1 MARQV
6 ESGKVTIHGLGLL
19 GSHPFP
25 KEDMDI
31 QRRNHRNRNRK
42 VITFTRAAWIYE
54 QLIIGILIQR
64 NTIIGSTVGHIIVI
78 AWLVF
83 IWTPFFWMGLP
94 MISCSYFVHGMTGF
108 PMNIIHM
115 NRSLYDQLF
124 LYLVMAYLVFLWT
137 AFLYLRSYVCV
148 PIFIHGINGL
158 PISVHR
164 IIGFLMNGLP
174 IIAFLYLRSYD
185 CVFLYPCL
193 PVERGGSSLRGTRA
207 T

>member
-1 MARQV
+1 
-6 ESGKVTIHGLGLL
+6 
-19 GSHPFP
+19 
-25 KEDMDI
+25 
-31 QRRNHRNRNRK
+31 
-42 VITFTRAAWIYE
+42 
-54 QLIIGILIQR
+54 
-64 NTIIGSTVGHIIVI
+64 
-78 AWLVF
+78 
-83 IWTPFFWMGLP
+83 MGLP

-164 IIGFLMNGLP
+164 IIGFLMNSLP

-193 PVERGGSSLRGTRA
+193 PVERGGSILKASWQYDFGSVGADPLQNNKNRRFSILSTILQHSAKFVSKIDIHMRRCEFWA
-207 T
+207 SSN

>member
-1 MARQV
+1 
-6 ESGKVTIHGLGLL
+6 
-19 GSHPFP
+19 
-25 KEDMDI
+25 
-31 QRRNHRNRNRK
+31 
-42 VITFTRAAWIYE
+42 
-54 QLIIGILIQR
+54 
-64 NTIIGSTVGHIIVI
+64 
-78 AWLVF
+78 
-83 IWTPFFWMGLP
+83 MGLP

-185 CVFLYPCL
+185 CVFLYTCL
-193 PVERGGSSLRGTRA
+193 PVERGGSFLTGALSVTSRAPCTIAPIMTHRWESELWVSPINQVLSDCLHEEDWDFLVGQQTIVRFSWLVAQTRKWLCA
-207 T
+207 WQWQ